1 MSDEKP
7 TEPSPPRELD
17 LVAATLPDAPSAGED
32 EFAGIEPYRPRRSPL
47 LAAAV
52 ILISGYLLFH
62 LRHDL
67 SYALRSRAP
76 NAIADVRAFFRDPA
90 TIRDN
95 SYVSARAVPDRAT
108 AVMLDA
114 KGKDE
119 FIPFVRAMGTGS
131 RLLVAQR
138 RGLRPVG
145 DVYDDVYAGRLMRLR
160 DISYAETVRDYYA
173 TRAGATQFFKVADVC
188 ASLGRVPTRLHA
200 LSGDEVTL
208 DAKRMI
214 SFDLT
219 FRGDYV
225 VTLPRERFPNE
236 ADGRGTLEQ
245 LGAEIKEA
253 SETKTELK
261 FVVHVADERRDPLME
276 QLRKLDVRSDVQL
289 RKASYQTP
297 WGRLAAGGEGLLL
310 PAAPGHAPCEW
321 ATSFTTVDKLH
332 IPPDAFVLVE
342 GERPQDLWYVPVFDI
357 LLLLFIGWN
366 ALAIVAAIRG
376 RRRTPAAAESGPP

>member
-17 LVAATLPDAPSAGED
+17 LVAATLPDMPAEGED
-32 EFAGIEPYRPRRSPL
+32 EFAGIEPYRPRRSPI

-67 SYALRSRAP
+67 SYALRSRTP
-76 NAIADVRAFFRDPA
+76 NPITDVRAFFRDPK
-90 TIRDN
+90 TIPDN

-108 AVMLDA
+108 AIMLDA

-119 FIPFVRAMGTGS
+119 FIPFVRVMGTGS

-160 DISYAETVRDYYA
+160 DISYADTVRDHYA
-173 TRAGATQFFKVADVC
+173 KRAGATQFFKVAEVC
-188 ASLGRVPTRLHA
+188 ASLGKMPTRLHA
-200 LSGDEVTL
+200 LSGDEVVL
-208 DAKRMI
+208 DTERVI
-214 SFDLT
+214 GLDVT

-236 ADGRGTLEQ
+236 ADGRGPLEQ
-245 LGAEIKEA
+245 LGAEVKESA
-253 SETKTELK
+253 ETKTELK
-261 FVVHVADERRDPLME
+261 FVVRVADDRRDPLME
-276 QLRKLDVRSDVQL
+276 QLRKLDPRSDVQL
-289 RKASYQTP
+289 RKAGYQTP

-321 ATSFTTVDKLH
+321 ATSFKTVDKLH
-332 IPPDAFVLVE
+332 IPAEAFVLVE
-342 GERPQDLWYVPVFDI
+342 GERPQDLWYVPVFAV

-366 ALAIVAAIRG
+366 ALALVAAIRG
-376 RRRTPAAAESGPP
+376 RARTPAPTEPGPT